1 MKNLVYDSDVLSH
14 TDFHDTGSIV
24 FFDAL
29 GLFMIHYPEWV
40 GIIINLAVVAIS
52 LYTTYTKTR
61 SSFQY
66 GVSSGVYI
74 QQLGYSFLIQVAG
87 AVASYMSGMV
97 TDTVLLRFFYNPW
110 MKPNNAR
117 FAAYH
122 FPSKNARIDD
132 K

>member
-1 MKNLVYDSDVLSH
+1 MVYDSDVLSH

-87 AVASYMSGMV
+87 AVASYMSGML
-97 TDTVLLRFFYNPW
+97 TDAVFLGFFLQFVVEANC
-110 MKPNNAR
+110 AR
-117 FAAYH
+117 RLQFMISLYT
-122 FPSKNARIDD
+122 NQ
-132 K
+132 

>member
-87 AVASYMSGMV
+87 AVASYMSGML
-97 TDTVLLRFFYNPW
+97 TDAVFLGFFPYISWSRPTAQDLQF
-110 MKPNNAR
+110 MISL
-117 FAAYH
+117 YT
-122 FPSKNARIDD
+122 IQ
-132 K
+132 